1 METQSQI
8 IYQETPRNFRT
19 EIPNVVFEL
28 LEAGEISS
36 NDLTLYSTYRR
47 IAGEHGACWVGTRG
61 LEKRCR
67 LKDKTITAS
76 KKNLSRPFALLGGKS
91 LINIT
96 PCDRKKEEADTITI
110 IDIWPEN
117 HQYFKNK
124 LRCSK
129 RGDGGVV
136 NEGTRVSYLGG
147 HKKEPYKKE
156 PKKNIIAQPNEPP
169 KEPDKPKQPNGNNN
183 FSIYSSLRNCD
194 DFSDSQKR
202 LLMKYPEQEVD
213 RAVKFVYHPSTKT
226 EGGPIGRLKYMQFIL
241 KNPESFAETI
251 DNLDNPVAK
260 MSKKEQLLSKFVKYQ
275 TYNGYE
281 FVSDNVGVSLCS
293 QGQYTAYTVR
303 HDSRNFV
310 NEFTGI
316 LNKCGI
322 QI

>member
-1 METQSQI
+1 METQSQKK
-8 IYQETPRNFRT
+8 
-19 EIPNVVFEL
+19 
-28 LEAGEISS
+28 S
-36 NDLTLYSTYRR
+36 
-47 IAGEHGACWVGTRG
+47 
-61 LEKRCR
+61 
-67 LKDKTITAS
+67 S
-76 KKNLSRPFALLGGKS
+76 KKYTRFEGDTIERCPHDKENPYTMVRNS
-91 LINIT
+91 LIRDKRISPNCRMVIIFLLSNQNGWNIRVPQLVNEFKEHIGRDAMYNIIT
-96 PCDRKKEEADTITI
+96 EAIEFGYMKRETYTENNMKRYRYFLSEEPKFKKCFRLTDFQDTGDQYTENQDSKERTSEEIISPKKEHI
-110 IDIWPEN
+110 
-117 HQYFKNK
+117 
-124 LRCSK
+124 
-129 RGDGGVV
+129 
-136 NEGTRVSYLGG
+136 
-147 HKKEPYKKE
+147 
-156 PKKNIIAQPNEPP
+156 IIAQPNEPP

-183 FSIYSSLRNCD
+183 FSIYSSLKNCD

-213 RAVKFVYHPSTKT
+213 RAVKLVYHPSTKT

-260 MSKKEQLLSKFVKYQ
+260 MSKKEQLLSKFVKFQ

-310 NEFTGI
+310 NEFTEI